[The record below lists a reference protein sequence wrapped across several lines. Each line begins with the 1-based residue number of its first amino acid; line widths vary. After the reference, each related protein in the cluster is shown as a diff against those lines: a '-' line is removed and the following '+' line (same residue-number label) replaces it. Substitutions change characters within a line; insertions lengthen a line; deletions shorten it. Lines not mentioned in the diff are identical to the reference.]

1 MQFQPLLADFGE
13 VIGLIIWVVI
23 IGFSIISKIMNAA
36 KGQPAAKRPPKPPA
50 APRADRPAGKGI
62 ESEIEEFLRQA
73 RGQQEKPVPRPP
85 AARQMPDVQ
94 ARREFPPPGAK
105 PRRVVRAAPIQA
117 VPVEALPLEDDIV
130 PGKRFGKDLSEH
142 VADHIGRDSISTR
155 DSGLGDVVSQAD
167 ERIENHLE
175 QVFDH
180 DVGRLAHS
188 EMVDTSVA
196 EGTDARSWEET
207 ADDKS
212 MTAAGKIRKMLRSPE
227 SIREVYIIS
236 EILKRPE

>member
-1 MQFQPLLADFGE
+1 MHLQPLLADFGE

-36 KGQPAAKRPPKPPA
+36 KPQAPAKRPPKPPA
-50 APRADRPAGKGI
+50 PPRADRPMARGI

-73 RGQQEKPVPRPP
+73 RGQQEKPIPRAP
-85 AARQMPDVQ
+85 AARPQPAVE
-94 ARREFPPPGAK
+94 ARREFLPPGGR
-105 PRRVVRAAPIQA
+105 PERVVKASPVTAI
-117 VPVEALPLEDDIV
+117 PVEAIPVDEEFV
-130 PGKRFGKDLSEH
+130 PGQRFGRDLSDH
-142 VADHIGRDSISTR
+142 VADHIGRDSISSR
-155 DSGLGDVVSQAD
+155 DAGLADVVSQAD
-167 ERIENHLE
+167 ERIESHLE

-188 EMVDTSVA
+188 EIVDTSVA
-196 EGTDARSWEET
+196 EGTDEGAWEAVET
-207 ADDKS
+207 S
-212 MTAAGKIRKMLRSPE
+212 MTAAGKIRNMLRTPE